1 MPVYSYECP
10 KHGRFDLTLP
20 LRKWDDHKNCPK
32 CGRSC
37 EQVVLPQGEPGTLPI
52 PIVVHR
58 DEKGN
63 FRFPGASDARVPK
76 HFEKVE
82 LKTIKEVEK
91 FEREVNQR
99 LHSEARQHQ
108 ENEERFYGQ
117 VKKSLRSEL
126 VNAMQS
132 FSNRGKDFARLVMAL
147 NDARRRKKT
156 EVGFHCDIL
165 HNDASNREAYNDER
179 TGWKRKYF

>member
-20 LRKWDDHKNCPK
+20 LRKWDEWKPCPE
-32 CGRSC
+32 CGESSQ
-37 EQVVLPQGEPGTLPI
+37 QVVLPQGEPGTLPQ

-63 FRFPGASDARVPK
+63 FRFPGAPDAKVPK

-99 LHSEARQHQ
+99 LRGEAQRHQ
-108 ENEERFYGQ
+108 ENEEQYYAG
-117 VKKSLRSEL
+117 VKKHLRGEL
-126 VNAMQS
+126 QNAMRS
-132 FSNRGKDFARLVMAL
+132 FTPRGRDFARFVMAL
-147 NDARRRKKT
+147 NDAKKKKST
-156 EVGFHCDIL
+156 EVGFHTEIL
-165 HNDASNREAYNDER
+165 HNDQGNREAYRDER